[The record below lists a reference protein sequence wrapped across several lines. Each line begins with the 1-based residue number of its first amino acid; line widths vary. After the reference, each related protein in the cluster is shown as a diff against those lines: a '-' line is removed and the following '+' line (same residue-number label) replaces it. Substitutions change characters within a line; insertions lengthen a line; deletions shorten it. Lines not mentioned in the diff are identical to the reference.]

1 MSDGRGKAASIP
13 TVQVTVEAGPHKGT
27 VVVWN
32 RPGAY
37 LVGRS
42 PKAQLPLLH
51 DLLVS
56 LEHCRVEIQ
65 EHGCWIHDLGSR
77 RGTIV
82 NGLPV
87 GKSAVRSGDRLQV
100 GMSSLVFAI
109 DDPLATATPLPGG
122 PQQATTSSGRQSN
135 VSPSGHGFLDI
146 PGYAITRKLGVGG
159 MGVVYDAVRPASG
172 ERVAIKTIIPA
183 PGTAHRSV
191 ELFRREMKVLAQLEH
206 PRIVRYI
213 ESGEFA
219 GQVYLAMEYVDCI
232 DLEATVQ
239 SLPRARQI
247 EIFCGVMSQV
257 LEALEYAHAQ
267 KLVHRDIKPR
277 NILVA
282 RQGQRLE
289 AKLADFGLA
298 KNFEMAGLSQLTAD
312 HEIRGTPAF
321 MPWEQLRDSRY
332 AKPTVDLYS
341 TAATLYYFL
350 VGRPPGHTR
359 PSKKSWLSMT
369 SLFVGAGR
377 SVLRAAEE
385 PTNETEF
392 ADLPRGLANFLI
404 QALSFSPKHRFPTA
418 AAMRL
423 ALRPFCPRTDI

>member
-1 MSDGRGKAASIP
+1 MSDGRGKPASIP
-13 TVQVTVEAGPHKGT
+13 TVQITVEAGPHQGM

-37 LVGRS
+37 LIGRS
-42 PKAQLPLLH
+42 PKAQLALLH

-77 RGTIV
+77 QGTIV

-87 GKSAVRSGDRLQV
+87 GKSAVRSGDRLQI

-109 DDPLATATPLPGG
+109 DDPLATATPPPGG
-122 PQQATTSSGRQSN
+122 PQQRTASSSSQSN
-135 VSPSGHGFLDI
+135 VAPSGQGFLDI
-146 PGYAITRKLGVGG
+146 PGYSITRKLGAGG
-159 MGVVYDAVRPASG
+159 MGVVYEAVRRASG

-219 GQVYLAMEYVDCI
+219 GQIYLAMEYVDCI
-232 DLEATVQ
+232 DLQTAVQ
-239 SLPRARQI
+239 SLPRDRQI
-247 EIFCGVMSQV
+247 EIYCEVMSQV
-257 LEALEYAHAQ
+257 LEALEYAHGK

-277 NILVA
+277 NILVN
-282 RQGQRLE
+282 RQDQRLE

-298 KNFEMAGLSQLTAD
+298 KNFELAGLSQLTAD

-332 AKPTVDLYS
+332 AKPTVDIYS

-350 VGRPPGHTR
+350 VGRPPGHTQ
-359 PSKKSWLSMT
+359 PPKKSWQSIT
-369 SLFVGAGR
+369 SLFTGSGR
-377 SVLRAAEE
+377 SAYPA
-385 PTNETEF
+385 PAHKSDF
-392 ADLPRGLANFLI
+392 AGLPQGLAEVLT
-404 QALSFSPKHRFPTA
+404 QALSFYPKHRFPTA
-418 AAMRL
+418 AALRE
-423 ALRPFCPRTDI
+423 ALQPFVPIVER